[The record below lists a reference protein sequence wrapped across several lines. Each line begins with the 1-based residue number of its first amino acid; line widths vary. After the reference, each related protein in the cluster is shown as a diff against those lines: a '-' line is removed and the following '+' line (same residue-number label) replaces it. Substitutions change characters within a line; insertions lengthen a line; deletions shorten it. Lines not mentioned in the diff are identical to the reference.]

1 MPEQTRYVPAA
12 GRAGLTR
19 FYDLG
24 VRLTMREQL
33 WRPAVIE
40 AVVDVDPVVVV
51 DVGCGT
57 GSLAIPIA
65 DLLPGSRVVGV
76 DGDPEVLGLAQAKS
90 GADQVEWIE
99 ALAGD
104 LPIDEDDA
112 DVVVT
117 SLLLHHLPLDSKRA
131 MLAEAR
137 HILRKGGRLIVA
149 DWAAP
154 QDLIASAGFFA
165 LQVLDGFGTTNDNRR
180 GLIPELI
187 AEAGFAEPERAERVR
202 TALGTFDV
210 LVTD

>member
-1 MPEQTRYVPAA
+1 
-12 GRAGLTR
+12 
-19 FYDLG
+19 
-24 VRLTMREQL
+24 
-33 WRPAVIE
+33 
-40 AVVDVDPVVVV
+40 
-51 DVGCGT
+51 
-57 GSLAIPIA
+57 LAIPIA

-76 DGDPEVLGLAQAKS
+76 DGDPEVLGLAQAKP